1 LTGAVRSVIIRETPL
16 RIAINPKYREFLMWK
31 KLDNFASPRTDA
43 SANESLD
50 ANLTGEEAET
60 PDDPWQ
66 FGKSDREEFEEA
78 PQFAGTSEK
87 PEAPKGLG
95 EQAPPVTLGAYT
107 EAVTKFTK
115 SASAFIEHL
124 PLLAD
129 ARRAYE
135 EASRASAELRRVLDA
150 GDENLRA
157 LMAHL
162 EQMANVHFLG
172 APGAKSGS
180 DVRNT
185 EPSKL
190 GPVRV
195 GEEAKGAVKR
205 FP

>member
-1 LTGAVRSVIIRETPL
+1 
-16 RIAINPKYREFLMWK
+16 M
-31 KLDNFASPRTDA
+31 
-43 SANESLD
+43 
-50 ANLTGEEAET
+50 
-60 PDDPWQ
+60 
-66 FGKSDREEFEEA
+66 
-78 PQFAGTSEK
+78 
-87 PEAPKGLG
+87 PKGLG

-185 EPSKL
+185 GALEAWS
-190 GPVRV
+190 GARRRRSQGS
-195 GEEAKGAVKR
+195 GEEVPLRGASFFSLAAASVAAFFFHSPVGFDHR
-205 FP
+205 RDQRIGYETALAFARSGYQVHATRHVRRYLP

>member
-1 LTGAVRSVIIRETPL
+1 
-16 RIAINPKYREFLMWK
+16 MWK
-31 KLDNFASPRTDA
+31 KLDNFAGPRPDA
-43 SANESLD
+43 SANESMD
-50 ANLTGEEAET
+50 PNFTEEGAGSQ
-60 PDDPWQ
+60 DDPWLI
-66 FGKSDREEFEEA
+66 GKGDREELAEDS
-78 PQFAGTSEK
+78 QFAAMSEK
-87 PEAPKGLG
+87 SQVPLG
-95 EQAPPVTLGAYT
+95 HAEQASPVTLGAYT
-107 EAVTKFTK
+107 EAVNKFTK

-124 PLLAD
+124 PLLAE

-157 LMAHL
+157 LMSHL
-162 EQMANVHFLG
+162 EQMANVHFIG
-172 APGAKSGS
+172 GPGGKSSS

>member
-1 LTGAVRSVIIRETPL
+1 
-16 RIAINPKYREFLMWK
+16 MWK

-50 ANLTGEEAET
+50 ANLTGEGGDTAY
-60 PDDPWQ
+60 DPWQ
-66 FGKSDREEFEEA
+66 IGKSDREEESSE
-78 PQFAGTSEK
+78 FAGTTVK
-87 PEAPKGLG
+87 PEVPQGTPG
-95 EQAPPVTLGAYT
+95 QTPPMTLGAYT
-107 EAVTKFTK
+107 EAVNKFTK

-135 EASRASAELRRVLDA
+135 EASRASTELRRVLDA
-150 GDENLRA
+150 GDDNLRA
-157 LMAHL
+157 LMSHL
-162 EQMANVHFLG
+162 EQMANVHFSG
-172 APGAKSGS
+172 ATGAKSGS

-195 GEEAKGAVKR
+195 GEEVKGAVKR

>member
-1 LTGAVRSVIIRETPL
+1 
-16 RIAINPKYREFLMWK
+16 MWK
-31 KLDNFASPRTDA
+31 KLDNFANPRTDA

-50 ANLTGEEAET
+50 PNLTGEGAET

-66 FGKSDREEFEEA
+66 IGKSDREELEEGS
-78 PQFAGTSEK
+78 QFAGMSEK
-87 PEAPKGLG
+87 PELPKGLA

-180 DVRNT
+180 DVKKT

-195 GEEAKGAVKR
+195 SEEAKGAVKR

>member
-1 LTGAVRSVIIRETPL
+1 
-16 RIAINPKYREFLMWK
+16 MWK
-31 KLDNFASPRTDA
+31 KLDNFAGPRPDA
-43 SANESLD
+43 SANESPG
-50 ANLTGEEAET
+50 ANLTEEAAESQ
-60 PDDPWQ
+60 DDPWLIGQ
-66 FGKSDREEFEEA
+66 GDREELAEGS
-78 PQFAGTSEK
+78 QFAGMSEK
-87 PEAPKGLG
+87 SEVPLG
-95 EQAPPVTLGAYT
+95 QAEQPPPVTLGAYT
-107 EAVTKFTK
+107 EAVNKFTK

-162 EQMANVHFLG
+162 EQMANVHFISTS
-172 APGAKSGS
+172 GAKSNA

-185 EPSKL
+185 EASKL

>member
-1 LTGAVRSVIIRETPL
+1 
-16 RIAINPKYREFLMWK
+16 MWK
-31 KLDNFASPRTDA
+31 KLDNLASPRTDA

-50 ANLTGEEAET
+50 ANLTGEGAELQ
-60 PDDPWQ
+60 DDPWQ
-66 FGKSDREEFEEA
+66 IGNSDREELEGGSE
-78 PQFAGTSEK
+78 FAGVSEK
-87 PEAPKGLG
+87 SVPQAVA

-185 EPSKL
+185 ELSKL

-195 GEEAKGAVKR
+195 SEEAKGAVKR

>member
-1 LTGAVRSVIIRETPL
+1 
-16 RIAINPKYREFLMWK
+16 MWK
-31 KLDNFASPRTDA
+31 KLDNFAGSRPDA

-50 ANLTGEEAET
+50 SSLTGEGADTSE
-60 PDDPWQ
+60 DPWQ
-66 FGKSDREEFEEA
+66 IGKGDREELE
-78 PQFAGTSEK
+78 QGSKFAGMNERSEV
-87 PEAPKGLG
+87 PQGLA

-107 EAVTKFTK
+107 EAVNKFTK

-157 LMAHL
+157 LMSHL

-172 APGAKSGS
+172 APAGKSGGEG
-180 DVRNT
+180 RNA

>member
-1 LTGAVRSVIIRETPL
+1 
-16 RIAINPKYREFLMWK
+16 MWK
-31 KLDNFASPRTDA
+31 KLDNFSSPRTDA
-43 SANESLD
+43 SAKESPD
-50 ANLTGEEAET
+50 PNLTEESAEIS
-60 PDDPWQ
+60 DDPWQ
-66 FGKSDREEFEEA
+66 IGNGDREESGEG
-78 PQFAGTSEK
+78 PNFAGISEK
-87 PEAPKGLG
+87 SELPKGHA
-95 EQAPPVTLGAYT
+95 EQAPPLTLGAYT

-195 GEEAKGAVKR
+195 SEEGKGAVKR

>member
-1 LTGAVRSVIIRETPL
+1 
-16 RIAINPKYREFLMWK
+16 MWK
-31 KLDNFASPRTDA
+31 KLDNFANPRTDA

-50 ANLTGEEAET
+50 PNLTGEGAET

-66 FGKSDREEFEEA
+66 IGKSDREELEESS
-78 PQFAGTSEK
+78 QFAGMTVK
-87 PEAPKGLG
+87 PEVPQGSAV
-95 EQAPPVTLGAYT
+95 QVPPMTLGAYT
-107 EAVTKFTK
+107 EAVNKFTK

-135 EASRASAELRRVLDA
+135 EASRASAELRRVLDQ

-157 LMAHL
+157 LMSHL
-162 EQMANVHFLG
+162 EQMANVHFLS
-172 APGAKSGS
+172 APAGKSGS

-195 GEEAKGAVKR
+195 GEEAKGGVKR

>member
-1 LTGAVRSVIIRETPL
+1 
-16 RIAINPKYREFLMWK
+16 MWK
-31 KLDNFASPRTDA
+31 KLDNFAGPRPDA
-43 SANESLD
+43 SANEALD
-50 ANLTGEEAET
+50 ANLTGEGGGAQ
-60 PDDPWQ
+60 DDPWQ
-66 FGKSDREEFEEA
+66 IGNSDREEFDEGS
-78 PQFAGTSEK
+78 QFAAMSEK
-87 PEAPKGLG
+87 SEVPKGLA

-107 EAVTKFTK
+107 EAVNKFTK

-157 LMAHL
+157 LMSHL

-172 APGAKSGS
+172 APAGKSGS
-180 DVRNT
+180 DVRNM

-195 GEEAKGAVKR
+195 GEEAKGTVKR

>member
-1 LTGAVRSVIIRETPL
+1 VIIRETPL
-16 RIAINPKYREFLMWK
+16 RIATNPKYREFLMWK

-50 ANLTGEEAET
+50 SNLTGEGADT

-66 FGKSDREEFEEA
+66 IGKSDREELEQGS
-78 PQFAGTSEK
+78 QFAGMNERSDL
-87 PEAPKGLG
+87 PQGLA

-107 EAVTKFTK
+107 EAVNKFTK

-157 LMAHL
+157 LMSHL

-172 APGAKSGS
+172 APAAKAGAEG
-180 DVRNT
+180 RNA

-195 GEEAKGAVKR
+195 GEESKGAVKR

>member
-1 LTGAVRSVIIRETPL
+1 
-16 RIAINPKYREFLMWK
+16 MWK

-50 ANLTGEEAET
+50 SNLTGEDADAQ
-60 PDDPWQ
+60 DDPWQ
-66 FGKSDREEFEEA
+66 IGKSDREELEEGS
-78 PQFAGTSEK
+78 PFAGMIEK
-87 PEAPKGLG
+87 PEGPKGLA

-107 EAVTKFTK
+107 EAVNKFTK

-124 PLLAD
+124 PLLAE

-135 EASRASAELRRVLDA
+135 EATRASAELRRVLDA

-157 LMAHL
+157 LMSHL

-172 APGAKSGS
+172 APVGKSSS
-180 DVRNT
+180 DARPP

-195 GEEAKGAVKR
+195 SEEAKGAVKR